1 MFAKSKEN
9 IPAFDGGTVI
19 DLSEL
24 KGTFKD
30 NILLTNYSSAE
41 RAKFEFYFY
50 SNDKDSW
57 KKAGEGD
64 LPAFASETK
73 AYKKPGQKRPK
84 YVAYK
89 TNLTDDFKVV
99 PFIANHD
106 LKLHVF
112 DSCAGFVG
120 TNTLFEDIA
129 ESQELGIIK
138 LGTASLRAN
147 YEDNLRV
154 VDAPNCL
161 IYYMSTSTGKWD
173 VFGAVRGGRL
183 WTNYHDDIDE
193 IEPYWIVQIVAPKKD
208 YSIETYARF
217 DDLYLKFVKA
227 DSMLSVKRPVP
238 IMPHDET
245 SPDSSEKLLAD
256 ATVNQES
263 DDALAEEKN
272 IDSSENESI
281 SAEGIYEVPIYTSS
295 ASSDP
300 IFIEDEA
307 SEESDAES
315 DGWDDS
321 DDDVNGDVNGDVKD
335 DSEDDA
341 NADEESFAE
350 SDRDIESAVEPQ
362 KSETESG
369 IVPEIPESEEPE
381 KVKRPSPR
389 TGASEY
395 RFGDG
400 DLAEDLLKLKE
411 FYEAGLIDEDEYK
424 LKKAQLLGL

>member
-1 MFAKSKEN
+1 MKKFVLVLLSCVLTSTLLFAKSKEN

-64 LPAFASETK
+64 LSAFASEAK

-89 TNLTDDFKVV
+89 TNLSDDFRIV
-99 PFIANHD
+99 PFIENHD

-112 DSCAGFVG
+112 DSCASFAG
-120 TNTLFEDIA
+120 TKTPFDDIA
-129 ESQELGIIK
+129 GSQEQGIIK
-138 LGTASLRAN
+138 VGTASLRAN

-161 IYYMSTSTGKWD
+161 IYYTNVSTGKWD

-227 DSMLSVKRPVP
+227 DSMLAVKRPVP
-238 IMPHDET
+238 IMSHDET
-245 SPDSSEKLLAD
+245 AADGSETLLAD
-256 ATVNQES
+256 AAV
-263 DDALAEEKN
+263 KN
-272 IDSSENESI
+272 EDSSENESI
-281 SAEGIYEVPIYTSS
+281 SAEGIYETPMYSSS
-295 ASSDP
+295 APSESL
-300 IFIEDEA
+300 FIEDDET
-307 SEESDAES
+307 EDRDAES
-315 DGWDDS
+315 D
-321 DDDVNGDVNGDVKD
+321 
-335 DSEDDA
+335 EDEDTDGE
-341 NADEESFAE
+341 DESAGEKVGENVSGETESE
-350 SDRDIESAVEPQ
+350 SDSVVEDAVEP
-362 KSETESG
+362 KK
-369 IVPEIPESEEPE
+369 PESELESAPVIPAAEEPE
-381 KVKRPSPR
+381 KVKRPSLR
-389 TGASEY
+389 TGALEY
-395 RFGDG
+395 HFGDG

-411 FYEAGLIDEDEYK
+411 FYDAGLIDEDEYK